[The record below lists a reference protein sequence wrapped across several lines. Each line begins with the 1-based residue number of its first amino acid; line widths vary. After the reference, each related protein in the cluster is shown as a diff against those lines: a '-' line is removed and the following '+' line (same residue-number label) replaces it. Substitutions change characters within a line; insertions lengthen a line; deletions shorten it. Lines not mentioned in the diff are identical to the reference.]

1 MNRIDVWNETKEYYH
16 NYPTWSSYKYTEFPD
31 LNLTTKYESTTIT
44 FVKGDMIDKA
54 IELKK
59 NGANP
64 LVLNMADWDVAGGC
78 VDAGSGAQ
86 EEECFRRSNYFKT
99 LLQTYYPLK
108 GCDTIVSK
116 GVEYYRHGP
125 QLGYAP
131 MASKVKLDMIAQP
144 ALRFPQVTKDNKYF
158 ENMSDSL
165 FFEEK
170 IQMLLSVAALQ
181 GNDTLILSAWGCG
194 AFGCPPYHVAK
205 KFKDILQDYDGVFR
219 EVVFAIIG
227 SNYNLFKDAFEEST

>member
-1 MNRIDVWNETKEYYH
+1 MNRIDVWNETKEYYR
-16 NYPTWSSYKYTEFPD
+16 NYPTWPSYKYTEYPEYKS
-31 LNLTTKYESTTIT
+31 NKKYGSTTIT

-59 NGANP
+59 KGANP
-64 LVLNMADWDVAGGC
+64 LVLNMADWTVAGGC
-78 VDAGSGAQ
+78 VDTGSGAQ

-99 LLQTYYPLK
+99 LLQTYYPLE
-108 GCDTIVSK
+108 GGDTIVSK

-125 QLGYAP
+125 ELGYAL
-131 MASKVKLDMIAQP
+131 MESKVKLDMIAQP

-158 ENMSDSL
+158 QYESDS
-165 FFEEK
+165 FEFEEK
-170 IQMLLSVAALQ
+170 INMLLGVAALH

-194 AFGCPPYHVAK
+194 AFGCPVYHVAK
-205 KFKDILQDYDGVFR
+205 KFKEILEYYDGTFR

-227 SNYNLFKDAFEEST
+227 SNYQLFKDSFEEDT